1 MFAPT
6 FVPGCQR
13 RGSGPYPIRPAI
25 GRPEGRHSVA
35 GLWPAT
41 FPSKLGKGSPRRF
54 EMRESRSKPKR
65 VRPAARAPVSARL
78 PGRVRLEA
86 HANGEIV
93 ACFGAYSVGLGAFS
107 AGAAD
112 RAQDLRVG
120 LPLSSFA
127 SASRNIDKEI
137 GLLVQRLASRG
148 LLEYR
153 LGRSRNGEDLV
164 VIEPQVPD
172 YWPQAPEL
180 GNADALVLSRFAYMR
195 RRGAEMVLE
204 SPRAGALFKI
214 CDPKIAT
221 AIAMLSAPQQIKQ
234 LRRREGFPGLEL
246 LALLLDCQILFK
258 VAAGES
264 GLRLTEG
271 DHSLALWDFHDLLFH
286 ARSTEG
292 RHANPLGGTYP
303 HVGVIS
309 PPSAVRPSWPGK
321 TIDLSKVSTVHPEAI
336 SPVAKLLRQRHSTRS
351 FDDRRPI
358 TLAELSQF
366 LDGTARVL
374 TRSNTKLD
382 LDDGGHAVRPYPSAG
397 AAYELELYLAVNLCE
412 GLARGFYHYDA
423 DTHALAPIGVP
434 GHELEALL
442 AGAEYAMGAPAA
454 PQILITIAAR
464 FGRISWKYSSIAYAL
479 ILKDVGV
486 FMQTL
491 YLLATDMGLGGC
503 AIGIA
508 NIDLFAKMTG
518 IEFHVEG
525 PVGQFAI
532 GRGAKSEASG

>member
-1 MFAPT
+1 M
-6 FVPGCQR
+6 
-13 RGSGPYPIRPAI
+13 RP
-25 GRPEGRHSVA
+25 P
-35 GLWPAT
+35 
-41 FPSKLGKGSPRRF
+41 
-54 EMRESRSKPKR
+54 
-65 VRPAARAPVSARL
+65 APVSARL
-78 PGRVRLEA
+78 RSHVRLEA
-86 HANGEIV
+86 QANGEIV
-93 ACFGAYSVGLGAFS
+93 VGFDGYSVGLGMFS

-112 RAQDLRVG
+112 RAQELCIG

-127 SASRNIDKEI
+127 SDRRNIGKEI
-137 GLLVQRLASRG
+137 GLLVQRLARRG

-172 YWPQAPEL
+172 YWPQAPQL

-221 AIAMLSAPQQIKQ
+221 AIAMLSTPRQIKQ
-234 LRRREGFPGLEL
+234 LRRREGFPGVEL

-258 VAAGES
+258 VGAGES
-264 GLRLTEG
+264 GLRMAEG

-286 ARSTEG
+286 TRSTEG
-292 RHANPLGGTYP
+292 RHVNPLGGVYP
-303 HVGVIS
+303 YVGVIS
-309 PPSAVRPSWPGK
+309 PPPAVRPNWPGK
-321 TIDLSKVSTVHPEAI
+321 KIDLRKVSAGRPEAI
-336 SPVAKLLRQRHSTRS
+336 SPVAKLLRKRHSTRS
-351 FDDRRPI
+351 FDDQRPI

-366 LDGTARVL
+366 LDGTARIL
-374 TRSNTKLD
+374 SGSNTNFD

-397 AAYELELYLAVNLCE
+397 ASYELELYLTVNLCE

-423 DTHALAPIGVP
+423 DAHALALIGVP
-434 GHELEALL
+434 ENQLEALL

-479 ILKDVGV
+479 ILKDVGAL
-486 FMQTL
+486 MQTL
-491 YLLATDMGLGGC
+491 YLMATDMGLSGC
-503 AIGIA
+503 AIGIE

-518 IEFHVEG
+518 VEFHVEG

-532 GRGAKSEASG
+532 GRGAKPEASA